1 MSDIQVTYFNNIW
14 DVNNFDYKK
23 CCRISTIISRMRDPN
38 SKIAQKISVVRP
50 IKDDKLRKEAKKSLP
65 VIMWQGIFH
74 HRSNNGCTLL
84 TGLMCIDVDHKT
96 DEELKKIKQTVMG
109 WGCTYCCF
117 KSPSGD
123 GLKVVIKTDSSSLI
137 HYGNFYRQVEQIFI
151 NQFGIEP
158 DDDCEDIGR
167 ACYCSFDPDL
177 YYNPNAIPLHL
188 EYDPK
193 YDKQEPEHS
202 KTSASYSLPQITP
215 TARFIARLNSLRNP
229 MTDEQI
235 IKILDI
241 RFQGFKENYIDG
253 NRTHSIFIQAKELC
267 EAGIDIEKA
276 INYLESRFLPT
287 GYDKEKLRYEVNRSY
302 SKNAEM
308 FGMKRS
314 EYKPYS
320 EYKKSK
326 SNSN

>member
-1 MSDIQVTYFNNIW
+1 MSDIEVTYFNNIW

-23 CCRISTIISRMRDPN
+23 CCRISTIISRMKDPT

-50 IKDDKLRKEAKKSLP
+50 ITDDKLRKEAKKSLP

-74 HRSNNGCTLL
+74 HRSNNGCAFL

-96 DEELKKIKQTVMG
+96 DEELKMVKQTVMG

-123 GLKVVIKTDSSSLI
+123 GLKVVIKTDNISLI

-158 DDDCEDIGR
+158 DDDCEDVGR

-188 EYDPK
+188 DYDPK
-193 YDKQEPEHS
+193 YDKQESEHS
-202 KTSASYSLPQITP
+202 KISASYSQPLITP
-215 TARFIARLNSLRNP
+215 TERFIAVLIVCVTP
-229 MTDEQI
+229 
-235 IKILDI
+235 
-241 RFQGFKENYIDG
+241 
-253 NRTHSIFIQAKELC
+253 
-267 EAGIDIEKA
+267 
-276 INYLESRFLPT
+276 
-287 GYDKEKLRYEVNRSY
+287 
-302 SKNAEM
+302 
-308 FGMKRS
+308 
-314 EYKPYS
+314 
-320 EYKKSK
+320 
-326 SNSN
+326 

>member
-1 MSDIQVTYFNNIW
+1 MSDIEVTYFNNIW

-23 CCRISTIISRMRDPN
+23 CCRISTIISRMKDPN

-50 IKDDKLRKEAKKSLP
+50 ITDDKLRKEAKKSLP

-74 HRSNNGCTLL
+74 HRSNNGCVFL

-96 DEELKKIKQTVMG
+96 DEELKMIKQTVMG

-123 GLKVVIKTDSSSLI
+123 GLKVVISTDSSSLI

-158 DDDCEDIGR
+158 DDDCEDVGR

-193 YDKQEPEHS
+193 YDKQEPEHDN
-202 KTSASYSLPQITP
+202 TSASYSLPTITP

-241 RFQGFKENYIDG
+241 RFQKFQDNYIDG
-253 NRTHSIFIQAKELC
+253 NRTHSIFIQAKGLC

-302 SKNAEM
+302 GKNAEM
-308 FGMKRS
+308 FGMKRG

>member
-1 MSDIQVTYFNNIW
+1 MSDIEVTYFNNIW

-23 CCRISTIISRMRDPN
+23 CCRISTIISRMKDPN

-50 IKDDKLRKEAKKSLP
+50 ITDDKLRKEAKKSLP

-74 HRSNNGCTLL
+74 HRSNNGCAFL

-96 DEELKKIKQTVMG
+96 DEELKMVKQTVMG

-123 GLKVVIKTDSSSLI
+123 GLKVVIKTDNISLI

-158 DDDCEDIGR
+158 DDDCEDVGR

-188 EYDPK
+188 DYDPK
-193 YDKQEPEHS
+193 YDKQESEHS
-202 KTSASYSLPQITP
+202 KTSASYSQPTITP
-215 TARFIARLNSLRNP
+215 TDRFIARLNSLRNP

-241 RFQGFKENYIDG
+241 RFQKFQDNYIDG

-302 SKNAEM
+302 GKNAEM
-308 FGMKRS
+308 FGMKRG

>member
-1 MSDIQVTYFNNIW
+1 MSDIEVTYFNNIW

-23 CCRISTIISRMRDPN
+23 CCRISTIISRMKDPN

-50 IKDDKLRKEAKKSLP
+50 ITDDKLRKEAKKSLP

-74 HRSNNGCTLL
+74 HRSNNGCAFL

-96 DEELKKIKQTVMG
+96 DEELKMVKQTVMG

-123 GLKVVIKTDSSSLI
+123 GLKVVIKTDNTSLI

-158 DDDCEDIGR
+158 DDDCEDVGR

-193 YDKQEPEHS
+193 YDKQESEHS
-202 KTSASYSLPQITP
+202 KISASYSQPLITP
-215 TARFIARLNSLRNP
+215 TERFIARLNSLRNP

-241 RFQGFKENYIDG
+241 RFQKFQDNYIDG
-253 NRTHSIFIQAKELC
+253 NRTHSIFIQAKGLC

-276 INYLESRFLPT
+276 ISYLESRFLPT

-302 SKNAEM
+302 GKNAEM
-308 FGMKRS
+308 FGMKRG

>member
-1 MSDIQVTYFNNIW
+1 MSDIEVTYFNNIW

-23 CCRISTIISRMRDPN
+23 CCRISTIISRMKDPN
-38 SKIAQKISVVRP
+38 SKIAQKISVIRP
-50 IKDDKLRKEAKKSLP
+50 ITDDKLRKEAKKSLP

-74 HRSNNGCTLL
+74 HRSNNGCAFL

-96 DEELKKIKQTVMG
+96 DEELKMIKQTVMG

-123 GLKVVIKTDSSSLI
+123 GLKVVIKTDNISLI
-137 HYGNFYRQVEQIFI
+137 HYGNFYRQVEQKFI
-151 NQFGIEP
+151 DYFGIEP
-158 DDDCEDIGR
+158 DDDCEDVGR

-177 YYNPNAIPLHL
+177 YYNPNAIPFHL
-188 EYDPK
+188 DYDPK
-193 YDKQEPEHS
+193 YDKQESEHS
-202 KTSASYSLPQITP
+202 KTPASYSLPTITP
-215 TARFIARLNSLRNP
+215 TERFIARLNSLRNP

-253 NRTHSIFIQAKELC
+253 NRTHSIFIQAKVMC

-302 SKNAEM
+302 GKNAEM
-308 FGMKRS
+308 FGMKRG

-326 SNSN
+326 SKSN

>member
-1 MSDIQVTYFNNIW
+1 MSDIEVTYFNDIS
-14 DVNNFDYKK
+14 DVNNYDYKK
-23 CCRISTIISRMRDPN
+23 VCKISTIISRMKDPN

-50 IKDDKLRKEAKKSLP
+50 ITDDKLRKEAKKSLP

-74 HRSNNGCTLL
+74 HRSNNGCAFL

-96 DEELKKIKQTVMG
+96 DEELKMVKQTVMG

-123 GLKVVIKTDSSSLI
+123 GLKVVINTDSSSLI

-158 DDDCEDIGR
+158 DDDCEDVGR

-188 EYDPK
+188 DYDPK
-193 YDKQEPEHS
+193 YDKQESEHS
-202 KTSASYSLPQITP
+202 KTSSSYSQPTITP
-215 TARFIARLNSLRNP
+215 TARFIAHLNSLRNP

-241 RFQGFKENYIDG
+241 RFQKFQDNYIDG
-253 NRTHSIFIQAKELC
+253 NRTHSIFIQAKGLC

-302 SKNAEM
+302 GKNAEM
-308 FGMKRS
+308 FGMKRG

>member
-1 MSDIQVTYFNNIW
+1 MSDIEVTYFNNIW

-23 CCRISTIISRMRDPN
+23 CCRISTIISRMKDPN
-38 SKIAQKISVVRP
+38 SKIAQKISVIRP
-50 IKDDKLRKEAKKSLP
+50 ITDDKLRKEAKKSLP

-74 HRSNNGCTLL
+74 HRSNNGCAFL

-96 DEELKKIKQTVMG
+96 DEELKMIKQTVMG

-123 GLKVVIKTDSSSLI
+123 GLKVVIKTDNISLI
-137 HYGNFYRQVEQIFI
+137 HYGNFYRQVEQKFI
-151 NQFGIEP
+151 DYFGIEP
-158 DDDCEDIGR
+158 DDDCEDVGR

-177 YYNPNAIPLHL
+177 YYNPNAIPFHL
-188 EYDPK
+188 DYDPK
-193 YDKQEPEHS
+193 YDKQESEHS
-202 KTSASYSLPQITP
+202 KTPASYSLPTITP
-215 TARFIARLNSLRNP
+215 TERFIARLNSLRNP

-253 NRTHSIFIQAKELC
+253 NRTHSIFIQAKVMC

-302 SKNAEM
+302 GKNAEM
-308 FGMKRS
+308 FGMKRG

-326 SNSN
+326 TN

>member
-1 MSDIQVTYFNNIW
+1 MSDIEVTYFNNIW

-23 CCRISTIISRMRDPN
+23 CCRISTIISRMKDPN

-50 IKDDKLRKEAKKSLP
+50 ITDDKLRKEAKKSLP

-74 HRSNNGCTLL
+74 HRSNNGCAFL

-96 DEELKKIKQTVMG
+96 DEELKMVKQTVMG

-123 GLKVVIKTDSSSLI
+123 GLKVVINTDSSSLI

-158 DDDCEDIGR
+158 DDDCEDVGR

-188 EYDPK
+188 DYDPK
-193 YDKQEPEHS
+193 YDKQESEHS
-202 KTSASYSLPQITP
+202 KTSSSYSQPLITP
-215 TARFIARLNSLRNP
+215 TERFIAVLIVCVTP
-229 MTDEQI
+229 
-235 IKILDI
+235 
-241 RFQGFKENYIDG
+241 
-253 NRTHSIFIQAKELC
+253 
-267 EAGIDIEKA
+267 
-276 INYLESRFLPT
+276 
-287 GYDKEKLRYEVNRSY
+287 
-302 SKNAEM
+302 
-308 FGMKRS
+308 
-314 EYKPYS
+314 
-320 EYKKSK
+320 
-326 SNSN
+326 

>member
-1 MSDIQVTYFNNIW
+1 MSDIQVTYFNNIR

-23 CCRISTIISRMRDPN
+23 SCWISTIISRMKDPN
-38 SKIAQKISVVRP
+38 SKIARKISVVRP
-50 IKDDKLRKEAKKSLP
+50 IKDDQLRKKAKRFLP

-74 HRSNNGCTLL
+74 HRGNNGCTLL
-84 TGLMCIDVDHKT
+84 TGLMCIET
-96 DEELKKIKQTVMG
+96 DEELKMIKQTVMG

-123 GLKVVIKTDSSSLI
+123 GLKVVIKTDNTSLI
-137 HYGNFYRQVEQIFI
+137 HYSNLYRQLEQIFI

-158 DDDCEDIGR
+158 DDDCDDVGR

-188 EYDPK
+188 DYDPK
-193 YDKQEPEHS
+193 YDKQEPEHNN
-202 KTSASYSLPQITP
+202 TSASYSLPQITP

-241 RFQGFKENYIDG
+241 RFQKFQDNYIDG

-287 GYDKEKLRYEVNRSY
+287 GYDKEKLKYEVNRSY
-302 SKNAEM
+302 GKNAEM
-308 FGMKRS
+308 FGMKRGD
-314 EYKPYS
+314 YKPYS

>member
-1 MSDIQVTYFNNIW
+1 MSDIEVTYFNNIW

-23 CCRISTIISRMRDPN
+23 CCRISTIISRMKDPN

-50 IKDDKLRKEAKKSLP
+50 ITDDKLRKEAKKSLP

-74 HRSNNGCTLL
+74 HRSNNGCAFL

-96 DEELKKIKQTVMG
+96 DEELKMVKQTVMG

-123 GLKVVIKTDSSSLI
+123 GLKVVINTDSSSLI

-158 DDDCEDIGR
+158 DDDCEDVGR

-193 YDKQEPEHS
+193 YDKQESEHS
-202 KTSASYSLPQITP
+202 KISASYSQPLITP
-215 TARFIARLNSLRNP
+215 TERFIARLNSLRNP

-241 RFQGFKENYIDG
+241 RFQKFQDNYIDG
-253 NRTHSIFIQAKELC
+253 NRTHSIFIQAKGLC

-276 INYLESRFLPT
+276 ISYLESRFLPT

-302 SKNAEM
+302 GKNAEM
-308 FGMKRS
+308 FGMKRG

>member
-1 MSDIQVTYFNNIW
+1 MSDIEVTYFNNIW

-23 CCRISTIISRMRDPN
+23 CCRISTIISRMKDPN

-50 IKDDKLRKEAKKSLP
+50 ITDDKLRKEAKKSLP

-74 HRSNNGCTLL
+74 HRSNNGCAFL

-96 DEELKKIKQTVMG
+96 DEELKMIKQTVMG

-123 GLKVVIKTDSSSLI
+123 GLKVVINTDSSSLI

-158 DDDCEDIGR
+158 DDDCDDVGR

-193 YDKQEPEHS
+193 YDKQESEHS
-202 KTSASYSLPQITP
+202 KTSASYSQPLITP
-215 TARFIARLNSLRNP
+215 TERFIARLNSLRNP

-241 RFQGFKENYIDG
+241 RYQKFPDNYIDG
-253 NRTHSIFIQAKELC
+253 NRTHSIFIQAKTMC
-267 EAGIDIEKA
+267 EAGIDIETA
-276 INYLESRFLPT
+276 IDYLKTRYLPT
-287 GYDKEKLRYEVNRSY
+287 GYGEEKLKYEVNRSY

-308 FGMKRS
+308 FGMKRG

-326 SNSN
+326 SKSN

>member
-1 MSDIQVTYFNNIW
+1 MSDIEVTYFNNIW

-23 CCRISTIISRMRDPN
+23 CCRISTIISRMKDPN
-38 SKIAQKISVVRP
+38 SKIAQKISVIRP
-50 IKDDKLRKEAKKSLP
+50 ITDDKLRKEAKKSLP

-74 HRSNNGCTLL
+74 HRSNNGCAFL

-96 DEELKKIKQTVMG
+96 DEELKMIKQTVMG

-123 GLKVVIKTDSSSLI
+123 GLKVVIKTDNISLI
-137 HYGNFYRQVEQIFI
+137 HYGNFYRQVEQKFI
-151 NQFGIEP
+151 DYFGIEP
-158 DDDCEDIGR
+158 DDDCEDVGR

-177 YYNPNAIPLHL
+177 YYNPNAIPFHL
-188 EYDPK
+188 DYDRK
-193 YDKQEPEHS
+193 YDKQESEHS
-202 KTSASYSLPQITP
+202 KTPASYSLPTITP
-215 TARFIARLNSLRNP
+215 TERFIARLNSLRNP

-253 NRTHSIFIQAKELC
+253 NRTHSIFIQAKVMC

-302 SKNAEM
+302 GKNAEM
-308 FGMKRS
+308 FGMKRG

-326 SNSN
+326 SKSN

>member
-1 MSDIQVTYFNNIW
+1 MSDIEVTYFDNIW

-23 CCRISTIISRMRDPN
+23 CCRISTIISRMKDPN

-50 IKDDKLRKEAKKSLP
+50 ITDDKLRKEAKKSLP

-96 DEELKKIKQTVMG
+96 DEELKMIKQTVMG

-123 GLKVVIKTDSSSLI
+123 GLKVVIKTDNISLI

-158 DDDCEDIGR
+158 DDDCEDVGR

-193 YDKQEPEHS
+193 YDKQEPEHDN
-202 KTSASYSLPQITP
+202 TSASYSLPTITP

-241 RFQGFKENYIDG
+241 RFQKFQDNYIDG
-253 NRTHSIFIQAKELC
+253 NRTHSIFIQAKSLC

-302 SKNAEM
+302 EKNAEM
-308 FGMKRS
+308 FGMKRGD
-314 EYKPYS
+314 YKPYS

>member
-1 MSDIQVTYFNNIW
+1 MNDIQVTYFDNIS
-14 DVNNFDYKK
+14 DVKNYDYKK
-23 CCRISTIISRMRDPN
+23 SCWISTIISRMKDPN
-38 SKIAQKISVVRP
+38 SKIARKISVVRP
-50 IKDDKLRKEAKKSLP
+50 IKDDQLRKKAKRFLP

-84 TGLMCIDVDHKT
+84 TGLMCIDIDHKT
-96 DEELKKIKQTVMG
+96 DEELKMIKQTVMG

-123 GLKVVIKTDSSSLI
+123 GLKVVIKTDNTSLI
-137 HYGNFYRQVEQIFI
+137 HYSNLYRQLEQIFI

-158 DDDCEDIGR
+158 DDDCDDVGR
-167 ACYCSFDPDL
+167 ACYCSFDPNL

-188 EYDPK
+188 DYDPK

-202 KTSASYSLPQITP
+202 KTSASYSQPTITP
-215 TARFIARLNSLRNP
+215 TDRFIARLNSLRNP

-241 RFQGFKENYIDG
+241 RFQKFQDNYIDG
-253 NRTHSIFIQAKELC
+253 NRTHSIFIQAKGLC

-276 INYLESRFLPT
+276 ISYLESRFLPT

-308 FGMKRS
+308 FGMKRG

-326 SNSN
+326 SSSN

>member
-1 MSDIQVTYFNNIW
+1 MSDIQVTYFNNIR

-23 CCRISTIISRMRDPN
+23 SCWISTIISRMKDPN
-38 SKIAQKISVVRP
+38 SKIARKISVVRP
-50 IKDDKLRKEAKKSLP
+50 IKDDQLRKKAKRFLP

-74 HRSNNGCTLL
+74 HRGNNGCTLL
-84 TGLMCIDVDHKT
+84 TGLMCIDIDHKT
-96 DEELKKIKQTVMG
+96 DEELKMIKQTVMG

-123 GLKVVIKTDSSSLI
+123 GLKVVIKTDNTSLI
-137 HYGNFYRQVEQIFI
+137 HYSNLYRQLEQIFI

-158 DDDCEDIGR
+158 DDDCDDVGR

-188 EYDPK
+188 DYDPK
-193 YDKQEPEHS
+193 YDKQEPEHNN
-202 KTSASYSLPQITP
+202 TSASYSLPQITP

-241 RFQGFKENYIDG
+241 RFQKFQDNYIDG

-287 GYDKEKLRYEVNRSY
+287 GYDKEKLKYEVNRSY
-302 SKNAEM
+302 GKNAEM
-308 FGMKRS
+308 FGMKRG

>member
-1 MSDIQVTYFNNIW
+1 MSDIEVTYFNNIW

-23 CCRISTIISRMRDPN
+23 CCRISTIISRMKDPN

-50 IKDDKLRKEAKKSLP
+50 ITDDKLRKEAKKSLP

-74 HRSNNGCTLL
+74 HRSNNGCAFL

-96 DEELKKIKQTVMG
+96 DEELKMVKQTVMG

-123 GLKVVIKTDSSSLI
+123 GLKVVINTDSSSLI

-158 DDDCEDIGR
+158 DDDCEDVGR

-193 YDKQEPEHS
+193 YDKQESEHS
-202 KTSASYSLPQITP
+202 KISASYSQPLITP
-215 TARFIARLNSLRNP
+215 TERFIARLNSMRNP

-241 RFQGFKENYIDG
+241 RYQKFPDNYIDG
-253 NRTHSIFIQAKELC
+253 NRTHSIFVQAKTMC

-276 INYLESRFLPT
+276 IDYLKTRFLPT
-287 GYDKEKLRYEVNRSY
+287 GFNEEKLKYEVNRSY
-302 SKNAEM
+302 EKNAEM
-308 FGMKRS
+308 FGMKRG

>member
-1 MSDIQVTYFNNIW
+1 MSDIEVTYFNNIW

-23 CCRISTIISRMRDPN
+23 SCRISTIISRMKDPN

-50 IKDDKLRKEAKKSLP
+50 IKDDELRKKAKRFLP

-74 HRSNNGCTLL
+74 HRSNNGCAFL

-96 DEELKKIKQTVMG
+96 DEELKMVKQTVMG

-123 GLKVVIKTDSSSLI
+123 GLKVVINTDSSSLI

-158 DDDCEDIGR
+158 DDDCEDVGR

-188 EYDPK
+188 DYDPK
-193 YDKQEPEHS
+193 YDKQESEHS
-202 KTSASYSLPQITP
+202 KTSSSYSQPLITP
-215 TARFIARLNSLRNP
+215 TERFIARLNSLRNP

-241 RFQGFKENYIDG
+241 RFQKFQDNYKDG
-253 NRTHSIFIQAKELC
+253 NRTHSIFIQAKGLC

-302 SKNAEM
+302 GKNAEM
-308 FGMKRS
+308 FGMKRG

>member
-1 MSDIQVTYFNNIW
+1 MSDIEVTYFNNIW

-23 CCRISTIISRMRDPN
+23 CCRISTIISRMKDPN

-50 IKDDKLRKEAKKSLP
+50 ITDDKLRKEAKKSLP

-74 HRSNNGCTLL
+74 HRSNNGCAFL

-96 DEELKKIKQTVMG
+96 DEELKMIKQTVMG

-123 GLKVVIKTDSSSLI
+123 GLKVVIKTDNISLI

-158 DDDCEDIGR
+158 DDDCEDVGR

-188 EYDPK
+188 DYDPK
-193 YDKQEPEHS
+193 YDKQESEHDN
-202 KTSASYSLPQITP
+202 TPASYSQPTITP

-241 RFQGFKENYIDG
+241 RFQKFQDNYIDG
-253 NRTHSIFIQAKELC
+253 NRTHSIFIQARSLC

-276 INYLESRFLPT
+276 ISYLESRFLPT

-302 SKNAEM
+302 GKNAEM
-308 FGMKRS
+308 FGMKRGD
-314 EYKPYS
+314 YKPYG

>member
-1 MSDIQVTYFNNIW
+1 MNDIQVTYFDNIS
-14 DVNNFDYKK
+14 DVKNYDYKK
-23 CCRISTIISRMRDPN
+23 SCWISTIISRMKDPN

-50 IKDDKLRKEAKKSLP
+50 IKDDELRKKAKRFLP

-74 HRSNNGCTLL
+74 HRGNNGCTSLN
-84 TGLMCIDVDHKT
+84 GLMCIDIDHKT
-96 DEELKKIKQTVMG
+96 DEELKMIKQTVMG

-117 KSPSGD
+117 MSPSGD
-123 GLKVVIKTDSSSLI
+123 GLKVVIKTDNISLI
-137 HYGNFYRQVEQIFI
+137 HYSNLYRQLEQMFI
-151 NQFGIEP
+151 DYFGIEP
-158 DDDCEDIGR
+158 DNDCEDVGR

-193 YDKQEPEHS
+193 YDKQESEHNN
-202 KTSASYSLPQITP
+202 TSASYSQPTITP
-215 TARFIARLNSLRNP
+215 TDRFIARLNSMRNP

-241 RFQGFKENYIDG
+241 RYQKFPDNYIDG
-253 NRTHSIFIQAKELC
+253 NRTHSIFIQAKTMC
-267 EAGIDIEKA
+267 EAGIDIETA
-276 INYLESRFLPT
+276 IDYLKTRYLPT
-287 GYDKEKLRYEVNRSY
+287 GYGEEKLKYEVNRSY

-308 FGMKRS
+308 FGMKRG

-326 SNSN
+326 SNFN

>member
-1 MSDIQVTYFNNIW
+1 MSDIEVTYFNNIW

-23 CCRISTIISRMRDPN
+23 CCRISTIISKMKDPN

-50 IKDDKLRKEAKKSLP
+50 ITDDKLRKEAKKSLP

-74 HRSNNGCTLL
+74 HRSNNGCAFL

-96 DEELKKIKQTVMG
+96 DEELKMVKQTVMG

-123 GLKVVIKTDSSSLI
+123 GLKVVINTDSSSLI

-158 DDDCEDIGR
+158 DDDCEDVGR

-188 EYDPK
+188 EYNPK
-193 YDKQEPEHS
+193 YDKQESEHS
-202 KTSASYSLPQITP
+202 KISASYSQPLITP
-215 TARFIARLNSLRNP
+215 TERFIARLNSLRNP

-241 RFQGFKENYIDG
+241 RFQKFQDNYIDG
-253 NRTHSIFIQAKELC
+253 NRTHSIFIQAKGLC

-276 INYLESRFLPT
+276 ISYLESRFLPT

-302 SKNAEM
+302 GKNAEM
-308 FGMKRS
+308 FGMKRG

>member
-1 MSDIQVTYFNNIW
+1 MSDIQVTYFNNIR

-23 CCRISTIISRMRDPN
+23 SCWISTIISRMKDPN
-38 SKIAQKISVVRP
+38 SKIARKISVVRP
-50 IKDDKLRKEAKKSLP
+50 IKDDQLRKKAKRFLP

-74 HRSNNGCTLL
+74 HRGNNGCTLL
-84 TGLMCIDVDHKT
+84 TGLMCIDIDHKT
-96 DEELKKIKQTVMG
+96 DEELKMIKQTVMG

-123 GLKVVIKTDSSSLI
+123 GLKVVIKTDNTSLI
-137 HYGNFYRQVEQIFI
+137 HYSNLYRQLEQIFI

-158 DDDCEDIGR
+158 DDDCDDVGR

-188 EYDPK
+188 DYDPK
-193 YDKQEPEHS
+193 YDKQEPEHNN
-202 KTSASYSLPQITP
+202 TSASYSLPQITP

-241 RFQGFKENYIDG
+241 RFQKFQDNYIDG

-287 GYDKEKLRYEVNRSY
+287 GYDKEKLKYEVNRSY
-302 SKNAEM
+302 GKNAEM
-308 FGMKRS
+308 FGMKRGD
-314 EYKPYS
+314 YKPYS

>member
-1 MSDIQVTYFNNIW
+1 
-14 DVNNFDYKK
+14 
-23 CCRISTIISRMRDPN
+23 
-38 SKIAQKISVVRP
+38 
-50 IKDDKLRKEAKKSLP
+50 
-65 VIMWQGIFH
+65 
-74 HRSNNGCTLL
+74 
-84 TGLMCIDVDHKT
+84 
-96 DEELKKIKQTVMG
+96 MG

-123 GLKVVIKTDSSSLI
+123 GLKVVINTDSSSLI

-158 DDDCEDIGR
+158 DDDCEDVGR

-193 YDKQEPEHS
+193 YDKQEPEHDN
-202 KTSASYSLPQITP
+202 TPASYSLPQITP

-241 RFQGFKENYIDG
+241 RYQKFPDNYKDG
-253 NRTHSIFIQAKELC
+253 NRTHSIFIQAKGLC

-302 SKNAEM
+302 GKNAEM
-308 FGMKRS
+308 FGMKRG

>member
-1 MSDIQVTYFNNIW
+1 MNDIQVTYFDNIS
-14 DVNNFDYKK
+14 DVKNYDYKK
-23 CCRISTIISRMRDPN
+23 SCWISTIISRMKDPN
-38 SKIAQKISVVRP
+38 SKIARKISVVRP
-50 IKDDKLRKEAKKSLP
+50 IKDDQLRKEAKKSLP

-84 TGLMCIDVDHKT
+84 TGLMCIDIDHKT
-96 DEELKKIKQTVMG
+96 DEELKMIKQTVMG

-123 GLKVVIKTDSSSLI
+123 GLKVVIKTDNTSLI
-137 HYGNFYRQVEQIFI
+137 HYSNLYRQLEQIFI

-158 DDDCEDIGR
+158 DDDCDDVGR
-167 ACYCSFDPDL
+167 ACYCSFDPNL

-188 EYDPK
+188 DYDPK

-202 KTSASYSLPQITP
+202 KTSASYSQPTITP
-215 TARFIARLNSLRNP
+215 TDRFIARLNSLRNP

-241 RFQGFKENYIDG
+241 RFQKFQDNYIDG
-253 NRTHSIFIQAKELC
+253 NRTHSIFIQAKGLC

-276 INYLESRFLPT
+276 ISYLESRFLPT

-308 FGMKRS
+308 FGMKRG

-326 SNSN
+326 SSSN

>member
-1 MSDIQVTYFNNIW
+1 MNDIQVTYFDNIS
-14 DVNNFDYKK
+14 DVKNYDYKK
-23 CCRISTIISRMRDPN
+23 SCWISTIISRMKDPN
-38 SKIAQKISVVRP
+38 SKIARKISVVRP
-50 IKDDKLRKEAKKSLP
+50 IKDDQLRKKAKRFLP

-74 HRSNNGCTLL
+74 HRGNNGCTLL
-84 TGLMCIDVDHKT
+84 TGLMCIDIDHKT
-96 DEELKKIKQTVMG
+96 GEELKMIKQTVMG

-123 GLKVVIKTDSSSLI
+123 GLKVVIKTDNTSLI

-158 DDDCEDIGR
+158 DDDCEDVGR
-167 ACYCSFDPDL
+167 AYYCSFDPDL

-188 EYDPK
+188 DYDPK
-193 YDKQEPEHS
+193 YDKQESEHS

-215 TARFIARLNSLRNP
+215 TDRFIARLNSLRNP

-241 RFQGFKENYIDG
+241 RFQKFQDNYIDG
-253 NRTHSIFIQAKELC
+253 NRTHSIFIQAKGLC

-302 SKNAEM
+302 GKNAEM
-308 FGMKRS
+308 FGMKRG

>member
-1 MSDIQVTYFNNIW
+1 MSDIEVTYFNNIW

-23 CCRISTIISRMRDPN
+23 CCRISTIISRMKDPT

-50 IKDDKLRKEAKKSLP
+50 ITDDKLRKEAKKSLP

-74 HRSNNGCTLL
+74 HRGNNGCAFL

-96 DEELKKIKQTVMG
+96 DEELKMVKQTVMG

-123 GLKVVIKTDSSSLI
+123 GLKVVINTDSSSLI

-158 DDDCEDIGR
+158 DDDCEDVGR
-167 ACYCSFDPDL
+167 ACYGSFDPDL

-193 YDKQEPEHS
+193 YDKQASEHS
-202 KTSASYSLPQITP
+202 KISASYSQPLITP
-215 TARFIARLNSLRNP
+215 TERFIARLNSLRNP

-241 RFQGFKENYIDG
+241 RFQKFQDNYIDG
-253 NRTHSIFIQAKELC
+253 NRTHSIFIQAKSLC

-276 INYLESRFLPT
+276 ISYLESRFLPT
-287 GYDKEKLRYEVNRSY
+287 GYDKEKLKYEVNRSY
-302 SKNAEM
+302 EKNAEM
-308 FGMKRS
+308 FGMKRGN
-314 EYKPYS
+314 YKPYS

>member
-1 MSDIQVTYFNNIW
+1 
-14 DVNNFDYKK
+14 
-23 CCRISTIISRMRDPN
+23 
-38 SKIAQKISVVRP
+38 
-50 IKDDKLRKEAKKSLP
+50 
-65 VIMWQGIFH
+65 MWQGIFTQ
-74 HRSNNGCTLL
+74 RNNNGCKSLSSL
-84 TGLMCIDVDHKT
+84 VCIDIDHQTEQDLEHIRQIIKT
-96 DEELKKIKQTVMG
+96 WPFVLAFFV
-109 WGCTYCCF
+109 
-117 KSPSGD
+117 SPSGD
-123 GLKVVIKTDSSSLI
+123 GLKVVIKTDNISLI
-137 HYGNFYRQVEQIFI
+137 HYGNFYRQVEQKFI

-158 DDDCEDIGR
+158 DDDCDDVGR

-188 EYDPK
+188 DYDPK
-193 YDKQEPEHS
+193 YDKQESEHS
-202 KTSASYSLPQITP
+202 KTSASYSQPTITP
-215 TARFIARLNSLRNP
+215 TERFIARLNSLRNP

-241 RFQGFKENYIDG
+241 RFQKFQDNYIDG
-253 NRTHSIFIQAKELC
+253 NRTHSVFIQAKELC

-302 SKNAEM
+302 EKNAEM
-308 FGMKRS
+308 FGMKRG

>member
-1 MSDIQVTYFNNIW
+1 MSDIEVTYFDNIS
-14 DVNNFDYKK
+14 DVKNYDYKK
-23 CCRISTIISRMRDPN
+23 SCWISTIISRMKDPN

-50 IKDDKLRKEAKKSLP
+50 IKDDELRKKAKRFLP

-74 HRSNNGCTLL
+74 HRGNNGCTSLN
-84 TGLMCIDVDHKT
+84 GLMCIDIDHKT
-96 DEELKKIKQTVMG
+96 DEELKMIKQTVMG

-117 KSPSGD
+117 MSPSGD
-123 GLKVVIKTDSSSLI
+123 GLKVVIKTDNISLI
-137 HYGNFYRQVEQIFI
+137 HYSNLYRQLEQMFI
-151 NQFGIEP
+151 DYFGIEP
-158 DDDCEDIGR
+158 DNDCEDVGR

-193 YDKQEPEHS
+193 YDKQESEHNN
-202 KTSASYSLPQITP
+202 TSASYSQPTITP
-215 TARFIARLNSLRNP
+215 TDRFIARLNSMRNP

-241 RFQGFKENYIDG
+241 RYQKFPDNYIDG
-253 NRTHSIFIQAKELC
+253 NRTHSIFIQAKTMC
-267 EAGIDIEKA
+267 EAGIDIETA
-276 INYLESRFLPT
+276 IDYLKTRYLPT
-287 GYDKEKLRYEVNRSY
+287 GYGEEKLKYEVNRSY

-308 FGMKRS
+308 FGMKRG

-326 SNSN
+326 SNFN

>member
-1 MSDIQVTYFNNIW
+1 MSDIEVTYFNNIW

-23 CCRISTIISRMRDPN
+23 CCRISTIISRMKDPN

-50 IKDDKLRKEAKKSLP
+50 ITDDKLRKEAKKSLP

-74 HRSNNGCTLL
+74 HRSNNGCAFL

-96 DEELKKIKQTVMG
+96 DEELKMIKQTVMG

-123 GLKVVIKTDSSSLI
+123 GLKVVINTDSSSLI

-158 DDDCEDIGR
+158 DDDCEDVGR

-188 EYDPK
+188 DYDPK
-193 YDKQEPEHS
+193 YDKQESEHDN
-202 KTSASYSLPQITP
+202 TPASYSQPTITP
-215 TARFIARLNSLRNP
+215 TDRFIARLNSLRNP

-241 RFQGFKENYIDG
+241 RFQKFQDNYIDG
-253 NRTHSIFIQAKELC
+253 NRTHSIFIQARSLC

-276 INYLESRFLPT
+276 ISYLESRFLPT

-302 SKNAEM
+302 GKNAEM
-308 FGMKRS
+308 FGMKRG

-326 SNSN
+326 TS

>member
-1 MSDIQVTYFNNIW
+1 MSDIEVTYFNNIW
-14 DVNNFDYKK
+14 DVNNFDYQK
-23 CCRISTIISRMRDPN
+23 CCWISTIISRMKDPN
-38 SKIAQKISVVRP
+38 SKIARKISVVRP
-50 IKDDKLRKEAKKSLP
+50 IKDDQLRKKAKRFLP

-74 HRSNNGCTLL
+74 HRGNNGCTLL
-84 TGLMCIDVDHKT
+84 TGLMCIDIDHKT
-96 DEELKKIKQTVMG
+96 DEELKMIKQTVMG

-123 GLKVVIKTDSSSLI
+123 GLKVVIKTDNTSLI
-137 HYGNFYRQVEQIFI
+137 HYSNLYRQLEQIFI

-158 DDDCEDIGR
+158 DDDCDDVGR
-167 ACYCSFDPDL
+167 ACYCSFDPNL

-188 EYDPK
+188 DYDPK

-202 KTSASYSLPQITP
+202 KTSASYSQPTITP
-215 TARFIARLNSLRNP
+215 TDRFIARLRSLRSP
-229 MTDEQI
+229 MTDDQI

-241 RFQGFKENYIDG
+241 RFQKFQDNYIDG
-253 NRTHSIFIQAKELC
+253 NRTHSIFIQAKGLC

-302 SKNAEM
+302 EKNAEM
-308 FGMKRS
+308 FGMKRG

>member
-1 MSDIQVTYFNNIW
+1 MNDIQVTYFDNIS
-14 DVNNFDYKK
+14 DVKNYDYKK
-23 CCRISTIISRMRDPN
+23 SCWISTIISRMKDPN

-50 IKDDKLRKEAKKSLP
+50 ITDDKLRKEAKKSLP

-74 HRSNNGCTLL
+74 HRGNNGCAFL

-96 DEELKKIKQTVMG
+96 DKELKMIKQTVMG

-123 GLKVVIKTDSSSLI
+123 GLKVVIKTDNTSLI
-137 HYGNFYRQVEQIFI
+137 HYSNLYRQLEQIFI

-158 DDDCEDIGR
+158 DDDCEDVGR

-202 KTSASYSLPQITP
+202 KTSASYSQPTITP
-215 TARFIARLNSLRNP
+215 TDRFIARLRSLRSP

-241 RFQGFKENYIDG
+241 RFQKFQDNYIDG
-253 NRTHSIFIQAKELC
+253 HRTHSIFIQAKGLC

-308 FGMKRS
+308 FGMKRGD
-314 EYKPYS
+314 YKPYS
-320 EYKKSK
+320 EDKKSK
-326 SNSN
+326 SSSN

>member
-1 MSDIQVTYFNNIW
+1 MSDIEVTYFNNIW

-23 CCRISTIISRMRDPN
+23 CCRISTIISRMKDPN

-50 IKDDKLRKEAKKSLP
+50 ITDDKLRKEAKKSLP

-74 HRSNNGCTLL
+74 HRGNNGCAFL

-96 DEELKKIKQTVMG
+96 DEELKMIKQTVMG

-123 GLKVVIKTDSSSLI
+123 GLKVVIKTDNISLI

-158 DDDCEDIGR
+158 DDDCEDVGR

-188 EYDPK
+188 DYDPK
-193 YDKQEPEHS
+193 YDKQEPEHDN
-202 KTSASYSLPQITP
+202 TPASYSQPTITP
-215 TARFIARLNSLRNP
+215 TDRFIARLNSMRNP

-241 RFQGFKENYIDG
+241 RYQKFPDNYIDG
-253 NRTHSIFIQAKELC
+253 NRTHSIFIQAKTMC
-267 EAGIDIEKA
+267 EAGIDIENA
-276 INYLESRFLPT
+276 IDYFKTRYLPT
-287 GYDKEKLRYEVNRSY
+287 GYGENKLIYEVGRSY

-308 FGMKRS
+308 FGMKRGN
-314 EYKPYS
+314 YKPYS